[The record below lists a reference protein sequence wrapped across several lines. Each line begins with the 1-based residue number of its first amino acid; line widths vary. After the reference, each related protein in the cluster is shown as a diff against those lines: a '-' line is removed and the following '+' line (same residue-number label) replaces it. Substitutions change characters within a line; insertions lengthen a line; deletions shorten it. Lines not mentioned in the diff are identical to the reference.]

1 MEQYLISVDLGS
13 SKVVAALGRRSVSNE
28 TIVVDIVEKPMEG
41 YTRGEITNILQV
53 TNAIDEAVKELA
65 ERNSVKVEKVWVS
78 VAGKHVVCTDNSGS
92 IYVSGAGG
100 EVTTKDVEKLN
111 DNMNN
116 VQAPEGKVIL
126 DRITQRFK
134 VDTEE
139 TLASPVGRF
148 GHQLSTTVNFVLGG
162 KSVLDRIT
170 NAFGRIGIENVRF
183 ISGAIASGQV
193 VASDEEK
200 EAGVVVIDLG
210 AGTTDLCII
219 QNKIVRYVA
228 SIPIGSGIIN
238 NDIRTM
244 GIPANSIER
253 LKLKCGYAT
262 ASAIPDDKINC
273 SIKINTHSQHQK
285 SKEITYRDLTTII
298 EARMLD
304 IIGFVIDEIKFSG
317 YHDKLSGGIIL
328 TGGGSQLNGIDTL
341 FRERTGR
348 DVRIS
353 GAEQNI
359 AFTSTDKAYK
369 PQFATSVGL
378 LDVGIAQSDIEP
390 YEEEEEIVEQ
400 TPEKVTPAE
409 TPKESTPTET
419 PTLTEPKDVAPTE
432 GKEDAPTEGK
442 EDAPTEGNNPQD
454 ENPPLPGDNGKE
466 KGKEKKGDKGNKGD
480 KKGGFLSKVWG
491 KVEKILIGDIVDDN
505 I

>member
-28 TIVVDIVEKPMEG
+28 TIVVDIVDKPMEG

-53 TNAIDEAVKELA
+53 TNAVDEAVKELVNN
-65 ERNSVKVEKVWVS
+65 NSVDVDKVWVS

-92 IYVSGAGG
+92 IYVGGAGG
-100 EVTTKDVEKLN
+100 EVTQKDVDKLN
-111 DNMNN
+111 DNMHN

-134 VDTEE
+134 VDSEE

-148 GHQLSTTVNFVLGG
+148 GHQLSTTVNFVLGS
-162 KSVLDRIT
+162 KSVLDRIS
-170 NAFGRIGIENVRF
+170 NAFGRIGIESVNFV
-183 ISGAIASGQV
+183 SGAIASGMV

-200 EAGVVVIDLG
+200 EAGVVVVDLG

-244 GIPANSIER
+244 GIPANRIEK
-253 LKLKCGYAT
+253 LKTKCGYAT
-262 ASAIPDDKINC
+262 ASAIPDDKLNC

-317 YHDKLSGGIIL
+317 YHDKLAGGIIL
-328 TGGGSQLNGIDTL
+328 TGGGSKLNGIETL
-341 FRERTGR
+341 FSERTGR
-348 DVRIS
+348 DVRTS

-359 AFTSTDKAYK
+359 SFSSTDKAYE
-369 PQFATSVGL
+369 PRFATSVGL
-378 LDVGIAQSDIEP
+378 LEVGIAQSDIEP
-390 YEEEEEIVEQ
+390 YNEDEEFVEEKPEEKTPENSKEENTTEEVTPKTKEEEVK
-400 TPEKVTPAE
+400 EKNE
-409 TPKESTPTET
+409 DPKEEDEKKDNK
-419 PTLTEPKDVAPTE
+419 EPEEKD
-432 GKEDAPTEGK
+432 
-442 EDAPTEGNNPQD
+442 D
-454 ENPPLPGDNGKE
+454 E
-466 KGKEKKGDKGNKGD
+466 KEKKKGNLKDFFSKLGKNTKKKFEDIFFGD
-480 KKGGFLSKVWG
+480 V
-491 KVEKILIGDIVDDN
+491 VDDN